1 MKQRIDEHDFVMR
14 FEDFGRGN
22 NFSRLGRFA
31 LYEYLTDLEEDCGIE
46 FELDVIGLCCEFTE
60 YESLEDFRN
69 NYGTEYETLED
80 VQEATVVI
88 AHYDNDE
95 SFIAQ
100 DF

>member
-1 MKQRIDEHDFVMR
+1 MKQNVTEYDFVKA
-14 FEDFGRGN
+14 FDDYGRGT

-31 LYEYLTDLEEDCGIE
+31 LYEYLTNLEEDCGIE
-46 FELDVIGLCCEFTE
+46 FELDVIGLCCDFAE

-69 NYGTEYETLED
+69 SYGTEYETLED
-80 VQEATVVI
+80 VQETTVVI